1 MIISQRAAFIRN
13 VLMSGTN
20 GAITLVI
27 LLIAPLGLAA
37 VWINTLLVVAASFG
51 TATLSDRVIL
61 FLQQGNANS
70 RINLQ
75 VQPPTRGPVVR
86 REDHNSPQ
94 R

>member
-1 MIISQRAAFIRN
+1 MVVSQRAALVRN

-51 TATLSDRVIL
+51 TATLSDRIIL
-61 FLQQGNANS
+61 FLQQGNADS
-70 RINLQ
+70 RMSLR
-75 VQPPTRGPVVR
+75 VQPPTQGPMVR
-86 REDHNSPQ
+86 REDHDSQQ

>member
-1 MIISQRAAFIRN
+1 MVVSQRAALVRN

-61 FLQQGNANS
+61 FLQQGNADS
-70 RINLQ
+70 RMSLQ
-75 VQPPTRGPVVR
+75 VQPPTQGPMVR
-86 REDHNSPQ
+86 REDHNPPQ